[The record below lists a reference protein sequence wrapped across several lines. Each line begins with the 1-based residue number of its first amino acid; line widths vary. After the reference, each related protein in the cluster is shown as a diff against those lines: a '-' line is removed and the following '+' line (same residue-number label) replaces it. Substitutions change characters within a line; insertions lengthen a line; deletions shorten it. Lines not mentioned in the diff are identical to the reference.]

1 MRSTSGEALGAMVN
15 GVSSDELKELWGWLF
30 KTLQSDDTPV
40 DRSGAAQGIAYV
52 LKAQVSSLNHTYFKP
67 HLLRDR
73 SNCINSCLVLSSQHK
88 TQGDQPVHVMGS

>member
-1 MRSTSGEALGAMVN
+1 MVN

-67 HLLRDR
+67 HLLGIGAIASVHASFCPVSTRLKG
-73 SNCINSCLVLSSQHK
+73 INQF
-88 TQGDQPVHVMGS
+88 T

>member
-1 MRSTSGEALGAMVN
+1 MVN

-67 HLLRDR
+67 HLLGIGAIASVHASFCPVSTRFKG
-73 SNCINSCLVLSSQHK
+73 INQF
-88 TQGDQPVHVMGS
+88 T